1 MKFNGTIIGFK
12 RNLSDSSCNA
22 MDATPVVFEHQF
34 VGNST
39 LEIEAVQFRA
49 KIIFC
54 TQCVI
59 LPEL

>member
-1 MKFNGTIIGFK
+1 MEFNGTIIRFEH
-12 RNLSDSSCNA
+12 NLRDSSCSDV
-22 MDATPVVFEHQF
+22 DATPFVFEHQF

-54 TQCVI
+54 TQRVI
-59 LPEL
+59 LPVL